1 MWDVGHPGF
10 FIESHSFSKK
20 EGKKQRNDH
29 GISQQVQVDMY
40 VHQQV

>member
-1 MWDVGHPGF
+1 MSMGDVGDPRF

-20 EGKKQRNDH
+20 EGKKQKNDH
-29 GISQQVQVDMY
+29 GISHQVDMY